1 MPIFEYKGLNSSGRK
16 VKGVVDSDSIKSA
29 KLKLKSDKI
38 YVTYL
43 AESSKEVNVKKE
55 KWWSLTFEDVFS
67 RVSLQDIAF
76 ATRQLATL
84 LNAGVPLIE
93 ALSALIEE
101 TEKVK
106 LKRVF
111 SSIRE
116 KVNEGS
122 SFADALT
129 PHIKIFT
136 PLYINLVKAGETSG
150 TLEIVLQRLAD
161 YMEDQLSLRNKV
173 YGSLTY
179 PIIMSILMFG
189 VVIFLFMFVIPKITL
204 IFQEMRQALPIYT
217 KILISSVS
225 FMRATW
231 WIWVLLI
238 ILLSYLLKKYISTEK
253 GAYKKDKLLL
263 KLPIV
268 GNILKMIAVSRFSRT
283 LSTLLSSGVSVV
295 VAFDIVKNIV
305 NNKVVEEAVESAK
318 VNIIEGSSIAEPLKE
333 SGVFPPIVVRMISV
347 GEKSGKLEEMLLKV
361 ANSYD
366 EQVGTF
372 LSALV
377 SIIEPLVIVFL
388 AGLVFLIMIS
398 ILLPLFQMNQ
408 MIG

>member
-1 MPIFEYKGLNSSGRK
+1 MPIFEYKGLNSAGRK
-16 VKGVVDSDSIKSA
+16 IKGVIDSDSVKSA
-29 KLKLKSDKI
+29 KLKLKSENI
-38 YVTYL
+38 YVTSIVE
-43 AESSKEVNVKKE
+43 AAKEEEKE
-55 KWWSLTFEDVFS
+55 KKSFWDLSFEDIFS
-67 RVSLQDIAF
+67 RITLQDIAF

-84 LNAGVPLIE
+84 LVAGVPLIE

-106 LKRVF
+106 LKKVL
-111 SSIRE
+111 SQVRE
-116 KVNEGS
+116 RVNEGS
-122 SFADALT
+122 SLADALA
-129 PHIKIFT
+129 PHKKIFSN
-136 PLYINLVKAGETSG
+136 LYINLVKAGESSG

-161 YMEDQLSLRNKV
+161 YLEDQLSLRNKV

-179 PIIMSILMFG
+179 PVIMSVLMFG

-217 KILISSVS
+217 KILIASVT
-225 FMRATW
+225 FMRNTW
-231 WIWVLLI
+231 WIWVLFF
-238 ILLSYLLKKYISTEK
+238 ILLFYLLKRYISTEK
-253 GAYKKDKLLL
+253 GRYRKDKLILNF
-263 KLPIV
+263 PVV
-268 GNILKMIAVSRFSRT
+268 GNVFRMIAISRFSRT
-283 LSTLLSSGVSVV
+283 LSTLLDSGVSVV

-305 NNKVVEEAVESAK
+305 NNKVIEEAIEKAK
-318 VNIIEGSSIAEPLKE
+318 ENIIEGSSIADPLKE

-347 GEKSGKLEEMLLKV
+347 GERSGKLEEMLLKI
-361 ANSYD
+361 ADSYD

-372 LSALV
+372 LGALV